1 MSGLDIVISAIV
13 LIGLWRGYSAGAVK
27 TVLSLIAWVV
37 ALIVASKLASEF
49 TPLFAPISQNPTLQL
64 AMAFLAMVLVVLLGL
79 GLLSYL
85 IAKTLK
91 AVKLSFLDKLAGGIV
106 GAVLGLI
113 KVLFVLAVISP
124 ILIKT
129 EMYQNSPL
137 AQSLLP
143 FAPLAKEL
151 VADVA
156 DEVWDEINEP
166 N

>member
-1 MSGLDIVISAIV
+1 MSVLDIVISAIV
-13 LIGLWRGYSAGAVK
+13 LLGLWRGYSVGAVK
-27 TVLSLIAWVV
+27 TVLSLISWVV

-49 TPLFAPISQNPTLQL
+49 TSLFAPISQNPTLQL
-64 AMAFLAMVLVVLLGL
+64 AMAFLAIVLVVLLGL
-79 GLLSYL
+79 GLLSFL

-106 GAVLGLI
+106 GAGLGLI
-113 KVLFVLAVISP
+113 KVLFVLSVILP

-129 EMYQNSPL
+129 DMYQNSPL

-151 VADVA
+151 VSETA
-156 DEVWDEINEP
+156 EQVWDEINKP
-166 N
+166 S